1 MGGEGA
7 RIRVEGL
14 TGAPRPTLGHT
25 HTRMC
30 AYMHVCTKHTR
41 CAHTSVDAW
50 AIRVQ
55 RAHPYTCGHVCT
67 PKRTRAMHM
76 TQAHGTMC
84 MHTEMHTETRVC
96 APLARAGP
104 SELSHVSRPRSDLPA
119 PPDLQVLPP
128 LTSAPHAAL

>member
-30 AYMHVCTKHTR
+30 AYMHVCTKHTDV
-41 CAHTSVDAW
+41 HTLVWMRGQYACNMHTRIHVD
-50 AIRVQ
+50 
-55 RAHPYTCGHVCT
+55 TCVH
-67 PKRTRAMHM
+67 
-76 TQAHGTMC
+76 TQAYTSHAHDTSTWHHV
-84 MHTEMHTETRVC
+84 HTEMHTETRVC

-104 SELSHVSRPRSDLPA
+104 SELSHVSRPQSDLPA